1 MRAIADLNFSMPK
14 LRFSNI
20 NVNFGNINVNSGN
33 INVNSATLKLP
44 DEPSI
49 YWESPTY
56 AFHGI

>member
-1 MRAIADLNFSMPK
+1 MPK

-33 INVNSATLKLP
+33 INVNSATPKLP